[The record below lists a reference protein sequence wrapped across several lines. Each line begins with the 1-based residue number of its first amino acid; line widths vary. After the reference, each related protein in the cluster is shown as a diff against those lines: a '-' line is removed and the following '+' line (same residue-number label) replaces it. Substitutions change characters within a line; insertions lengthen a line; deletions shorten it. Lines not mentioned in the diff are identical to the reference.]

1 MNAPGHLVDAD
12 ADFSAAH
19 CDALQEVVNVAM
31 GRAGATLA
39 ELLGVFVRLS
49 VPRVRV
55 QRATRLEATLGGLI
69 GGNGEVTAVRQ
80 AFTARM
86 RGEAIVLFG
95 EAGGDELADLM
106 GYEGALSA
114 PERREI
120 LLDIANV
127 LVGACLGGLCEQL
140 ELEPTF
146 SAPSLLGESTPASAL
161 MLPNTLAWSHAL
173 LVEVSFTLESR
184 GFSSHLLMLMPEDSI
199 GLMREALDRVLE
211 AL

>member
-1 MNAPGHLVDAD
+1 MNAAAQRQDAS
-12 ADFSAAH
+12 ADFGAEH

-55 QRATRLEATLGGLI
+55 QRATRLDAVLAGLI

-80 AFTARM
+80 AFNARL

-95 EAGGDELADLM
+95 EAGGAELADLM
-106 GYEGALSA
+106 GYDAELTS

-140 ELEPTF
+140 DMEPTF
-146 SAPSLLGESTPASAL
+146 SAPSLLAEATPVSAL
-161 MLPNTLAWSHAL
+161 MLPESLEWSHAL
-173 LVEVSFTLESR
+173 LVEVSFTLEAR
-184 GFSSHLLMLMPEDSI
+184 GFSSHLLMLMPEGSI